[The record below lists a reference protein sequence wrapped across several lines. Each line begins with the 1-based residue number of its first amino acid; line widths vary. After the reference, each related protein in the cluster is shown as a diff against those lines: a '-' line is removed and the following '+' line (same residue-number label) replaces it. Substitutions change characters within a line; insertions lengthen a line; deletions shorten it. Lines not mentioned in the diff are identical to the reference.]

1 MNLIAKTQKNKNKII
16 AAILFIILISF
27 SICLLITTVLY
38 SQAFKRC
45 TSKDD
50 KVYSL
55 VKKYPDLIYKRVQFK
70 SNAGQMLR
78 GYIYYKKNN
87 IEAKKGLIVVSH
99 GFGGTHINYL
109 DEINYFTDK
118 GYYVLGFDNTG
129 CGESERDSMI
139 GLPQAVADLDYALRF
154 IEKNN
159 EFKNMPILLF
169 GHSWGGYAV
178 CAVLSY
184 SHKIAG
190 VVSCAGFNSPYEIVK
205 TTAINSYGL
214 WGKVILPYLSLLG
227 KIKFSKLANITAL
240 DGIKKSS
247 VPLLV
252 IHSKDDDTVK
262 LENSIFEACKHLN
275 KTNVSLKLFD
285 SKGHDIFLSD
295 NALKYIRQKRNEFK
309 ELTSK
314 YGSYKKIPKKI
325 LKDFQASINSKL
337 MSEIDQDMM
346 EQIVEFFDNA
356 IELQKNRSM

>member
-55 VKKYPDLIYKRVQFK
+55 VKKYPNLVYKRVQFK

-109 DEINYFTDK
+109 DEINYFTNK

-129 CGESERDSMI
+129 CGESEGDSMI
-139 GLPQAVADLDYALRF
+139 GLPQAVVDLDYALRF

-169 GHSWGGYAV
+169 W
-178 CAVLSY
+178 
-184 SHKIAG
+184 
-190 VVSCAGFNSPYEIVK
+190 
-205 TTAINSYGL
+205 T
-214 WGKVILPYLSLLG
+214 
-227 KIKFSKLANITAL
+227 
-240 DGIKKSS
+240 
-247 VPLLV
+247 
-252 IHSKDDDTVK
+252 
-262 LENSIFEACKHLN
+262 
-275 KTNVSLKLFD
+275 
-285 SKGHDIFLSD
+285 
-295 NALKYIRQKRNEFK
+295 
-309 ELTSK
+309 
-314 YGSYKKIPKKI
+314 
-325 LKDFQASINSKL
+325 
-337 MSEIDQDMM
+337 
-346 EQIVEFFDNA
+346 
-356 IELQKNRSM
+356 